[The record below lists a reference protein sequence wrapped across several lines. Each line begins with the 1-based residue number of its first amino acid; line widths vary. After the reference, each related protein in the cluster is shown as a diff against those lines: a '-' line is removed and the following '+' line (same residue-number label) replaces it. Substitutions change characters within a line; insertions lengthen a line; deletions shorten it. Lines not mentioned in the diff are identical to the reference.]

1 MQGGF
6 DHDRLSGGTGT
17 DTLDGDAGNDT
28 LIGHQ
33 PGQVDVAQDF
43 LNGGAG
49 DDLLI
54 VGNGDLASGNSGADT
69 FRLGDWLEEGDGARI
84 MDFDPTTDGIEIQY
98 DPTAHPNPVVDLR
111 LDDSTGDMQVRLDG
125 MPLVLVQNGAGLT
138 LEAIRLS
145 AA

>member
-1 MQGGF
+1 M
-6 DHDRLSGGTGT
+6 
-17 DTLDGDAGNDT
+17 
-28 LIGHQ
+28 
-33 PGQVDVAQDF
+33 
-43 LNGGAG
+43 AG

-111 LDDSTGDMQVRLDG
+111 LDG